1 VLGIGGGKA
10 AHTIDNLLPQ
20 AKVDLVDVDEA
31 MIYAAQSW
39 YCAPRRRNLSYIA
52 ADAYA
57 FVKESTEE
65 YDWILVDLFKG
76 ADIPAKFLTV
86 TFFQELKRRLRLVG
100 EGGLVGMNVIP
111 TQLLETEAL
120 LDKAIA
126 VFGEEQCTAEYIAG
140 PSGTY
145 EDGNA
150 LLLCSAT
157 SSK

>member
-1 VLGIGGGKA
+1 MECLDRINQSLERDLLKA
-10 AHTIDNLLPQ
+10 
-20 AKVDLVDVDEA
+20 
-31 MIYAAQSW
+31 
-39 YCAPRRRNLSYIA
+39 RR
-52 ADAYA
+52 
-57 FVKESTEE
+57 
-65 YDWILVDLFKG
+65 LFSFHFFIVG